1 MRKLVALLLTFF
13 LVSCAQLMNGQSQ
26 SVVVKD
32 YKQKIYFT
40 SCSGSVETWAD
51 CNRKAYETCSRG
63 YASLEK
69 SESAVG
75 ARRELTFQCK

>member
-1 MRKLVALLLTFF
+1 MMRLVILSFIFLLTA
-13 LVSCAQLMNGQSQ
+13 CAQLMKGEVQ

-51 CNRKAYETCSRG
+51 CNRKGYETCSKG
-63 YASLEK
+63 YAVLEK
-69 SESAVG
+69 AESAVG
-75 ARRELTFQCK
+75 ARREITFQCK